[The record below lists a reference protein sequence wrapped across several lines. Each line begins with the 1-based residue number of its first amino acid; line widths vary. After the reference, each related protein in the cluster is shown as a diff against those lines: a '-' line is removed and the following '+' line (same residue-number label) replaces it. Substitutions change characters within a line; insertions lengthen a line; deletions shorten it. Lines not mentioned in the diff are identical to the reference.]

1 MDASGAVDRLLV
13 LNPQGHVPRLIVC
26 PTVEGLTLLDH
37 GFEFCMWCL
46 CRCYYYRAWGS
57 GCYPVCTSLLTGL
70 RTWRS
75 GHRTLGRSPH
85 QWQRGSHLIANPIHF
100 AISAEGMVSNMK
112 FSRPKRM
119 CCLRVGS
126 MCFVVHA
133 PIIGTGSD
141 ALGSLVCHLA
151 NWLGADQFVS
161 TSVGN

>member
-1 MDASGAVDRLLV
+1 MHRTVVTMDASGAVDRLLV
-13 LNPQGHVPRLIVC
+13 LNPGTRSTSHSL
-26 PTVEGLTLLDH
+26 PTVEGLTLLIM
-37 GFEFCMWCL
+37 GSSFCMWCL

-85 QWQRGSHLIANPIHF
+85 QWQRSSTDRKPKST

-126 MCFVVHA
+126 IV
-133 PIIGTGSD
+133 
-141 ALGSLVCHLA
+141 SLFMHL
-151 NWLGADQFVS
+151 L
-161 TSVGN
+161 